1 MENASNITEIAIVVM
16 VALTGGLVLA
26 RLKQPPILGYILA
39 GVLLGPSGMELVHSR
54 ESVTTLAD
62 LGILLLLFGLG
73 MELNLR
79 IFKKVWI
86 VTTLCTILQTLF
98 SFVIC
103 WGCSTIFGWS
113 LGMSVLLG
121 FVIALSST
129 AVIVKTLES
138 MDSDK
143 TEVGQITIGILI
155 AQDLAIIPMILIL
168 KSQNATD
175 TLDISLIFKLLVAVG
190 MTVWLI
196 RYLGARQRV
205 RIPLTT
211 IIAGEKELTPIAS
224 LTFCFAAAAISGLM
238 DLSTAYGA
246 FLAGLVLGNTHE
258 RNILI
263 DSTKPIQTVLLMV
276 FFLSIGLL
284 VDVPFIIKNIGMV
297 FQGLMIV
304 TVIKLVLNMSILHA
318 LRLPWAQS
326 SLISVMLA
334 QLGEFSF
341 LLTGIAF
348 KEGIVTEFEQKL
360 IISLT
365 VLSLALS
372 PFLISFSRYVQAKN
386 QGLSCM
392 DGLKNLFRLSFFS
405 KQEEQKLLDQEEEK
419 EIIK

>member
-39 GVLLGPSGMELVHSR
+39 GVLLGPSGMELIHSR

-103 WGCSTIFGWS
+103 WGGSTFFGWS

-129 AVIVKTLES
+129 AVIVKTLER
-138 MDSDK
+138 MDYDK
-143 TEVGQITIGILI
+143 TEEGQITIGILI

-224 LTFCFAAAAISGLM
+224 LTFCFAAAGISGLM

-258 RNILI
+258 RNVLI

-284 VDVPFIIKNIGMV
+284 VDVPFILNNIGMML
-297 FQGLMIV
+297 QGLVIV
-304 TVIKLVLNMSILHA
+304 TVIKFALNMGILHA
-318 LRLPWAQS
+318 LRLSWCQS

-341 LLTGIAF
+341 LLTGIGF
-348 KEGIVTEFEQKL
+348 KEGIVTAFEQKL

-365 VLSLALS
+365 VMSLTLS
-372 PFLISFSRYVQAKN
+372 PFLISFSRYVQVKN
-386 QGLSCM
+386 QGLGFK
-392 DGLKNLFRLSFFS
+392 DGIKNLFTLGFYLPN
-405 KQEEQKLLDQEEEK
+405 KKPLLLDQEEEVTK
-419 EIIK
+419 I

>member
-26 RLKQPPILGYILA
+26 RLKQPPILGYVLA
-39 GVLLGPSGMELVHSR
+39 GVLLGPSGMELVQSR

-103 WGCSTIFGWS
+103 WGCSSIFGWS

-143 TEVGQITIGILI
+143 TEIGQITIGILI

-196 RYLGARQRV
+196 R
-205 RIPLTT
+205 
-211 IIAGEKELTPIAS
+211 
-224 LTFCFAAAAISGLM
+224 
-238 DLSTAYGA
+238 
-246 FLAGLVLGNTHE
+246 
-258 RNILI
+258 
-263 DSTKPIQTVLLMV
+263 
-276 FFLSIGLL
+276 
-284 VDVPFIIKNIGMV
+284 
-297 FQGLMIV
+297 
-304 TVIKLVLNMSILHA
+304 
-318 LRLPWAQS
+318 
-326 SLISVMLA
+326 
-334 QLGEFSF
+334 
-341 LLTGIAF
+341 
-348 KEGIVTEFEQKL
+348 
-360 IISLT
+360 
-365 VLSLALS
+365 
-372 PFLISFSRYVQAKN
+372 
-386 QGLSCM
+386 
-392 DGLKNLFRLSFFS
+392 
-405 KQEEQKLLDQEEEK
+405 
-419 EIIK
+419 